1 MVRVVWVGGGLLAAS
16 MGCSALSLGAAQG
29 QALIGR
35 PLDVSIP
42 LTLGDGDSVTDAC
55 ATAQVFFA
63 DDAVSA
69 AGVKTGVT
77 STQPALATVRVQTTV
92 PVTETFARIELQVG
106 CGQRITRSYVLL
118 ADLAPATPPPGL
130 PALPV
135 AAAKTVLPTAAAPAP
150 ASVAVVRTSGTEPT
164 TAAIQTRAVKP
175 APAPSAP
182 SRPKAQVQAQAEP
195 ANAPLKAVAAAPA
208 SQGARLTLDP
218 LELVAAANQM
228 QPSLRLSVDAP
239 VESAEDADLAQR
251 RQAARLLW
259 KTLNESPE
267 QLAASALKAEVTG
280 AEASRIQAE
289 LAQAQQLAQAAQAQ
303 LLEEQDS
310 RYTNPVF
317 LGVLA
322 ALLAALAGLVV
333 VLRRQRHDDGS
344 QVSPPWWKSKAPL
357 VQPAAEASR
366 EVARAGVFDQL
377 KALLKPLQKVGAFA
391 IGRRR
396 TKETSSKQFEESSFS
411 VSAAPHSVAPSFRL
425 TRAPVEFAKSS
436 MFEIGRS
443 VATEELFDL
452 QQQVEFF
459 ISLDQADQA
468 IEVLQ
473 AHLNDSSD
481 PSPLAYL
488 DLLKLHHDLGQRK
501 EYALLQLK
509 FNKLFNGHAPDF
521 DRYSTSDGGL
531 ERYGSAMTRIQAL
544 WPEPAVLQLIERS
557 IFRTT
562 PGEQTDVFDLEAYRE
577 LLLLYGIAREL
588 IDENW
593 QGTEPPLQTP
603 VQSNEAAQKSRFRA
617 TVSEPLPASLTSNN
631 GHTAFGEEPAVSLFG
646 TVNPDAAAPAASL
659 AGVPSGPGWELD
671 LDLSVADEEVSASL
685 PAGSATD
692 PAAVGETDRQT
703 GGISTGAPKNGVAL
717 DLDFSDLGD
726 TETFTIKKSGHA
738 A

>member
-1 MVRVVWVGGGLLAAS
+1 MVRVVWVGGGLLAVS
-16 MGCSALSLGAAQG
+16 MGCSALSLGATQG

-42 LTLGDGDSVTDAC
+42 LTLGDGESVTDAC
-55 ATAQVFFA
+55 ASAQVFFA

-69 AGVKTGVT
+69 AGVKTSVLGGA
-77 STQPALATVRVQTTV
+77 QPSVVTVRVQTAA

-106 CGQRITRSYVLL
+106 CGQRVTRSYVLL
-118 ADLAPATPPPGL
+118 ADLAPT
-130 PALPV
+130 
-135 AAAKTVLPTAAAPAP
+135 AAPAAPLMGPSSTKPTLPSVP
-150 ASVAVVRTSGTEPT
+150 AAVAVVRASGV
-164 TAAIQTRAVKP
+164 AASSVTPVSQDRPVKSP
-175 APAPSAP
+175 AAPST
-182 SRPKAQVQAQAEP
+182 SRKASP
-195 ANAPLKAVAAAPA
+195 ALADLSAAPVKA
-208 SQGARLTLDP
+208 LAPVPAAQGARLTLDP
-218 LELVAAANQM
+218 LELLAAANQM

-239 VESAEDADLAQR
+239 VESVESADLAQR

-259 KTLNESPE
+259 KALNDSPD
-267 QLAASALKAEVTG
+267 QLAANALRAEVTG
-280 AEASRIQAE
+280 AESSRVKAE
-289 LAQAQQLAQAAQAQ
+289 LAEAQQLAQAAQAQ

-322 ALLAALAGLVV
+322 ALLAALGGLVL
-333 VLRRQRHDDGS
+333 VLRRQRHDNGS
-344 QVSPPWWKSKAPL
+344 HVHPPWWKSKESLARPAGHAPRE
-357 VQPAAEASR
+357 AAKG
-366 EVARAGVFDQL
+366 GVLEQL
-377 KALLKPLQKVGAFA
+377 KALLKSLRNGGRLAFD
-391 IGRRR
+391 RSH
-396 TKETSSKQFEESSFS
+396 TKESVSKQFEESSFADGVAS
-411 VSAAPHSVAPSFRL
+411 HSVMPNFRL
-425 TRAPVEFAKSS
+425 TRAPVAFAKSS

-531 ERYGSAMTRIQAL
+531 ERYGSAMSRIQAL

-603 VQSNEAAQKSRFRA
+603 VQSNEAAQKSRFSA
-617 TVSEPLPASLTSNN
+617 TVSEPLPASLTSDD
-631 GHTAFGEEPAVSLFG
+631 GHTAFDEEPAVSLFG
-646 TVNPDAAAPAASL
+646 TVNPDAAAPEASR

-685 PAGSATD
+685 PAGSVTD
-692 PAAVGETDRQT
+692 PAVGETDRQT
-703 GGISTGAPKNGVAL
+703 GGISTSAPKNGVAL

>member
-42 LTLGDGDSVTDAC
+42 LTLGDGDSVSDAC

-77 STQPALATVRVQTTV
+77 STQTGLATVRVQTTV

-130 PALPV
+130 AALQV
-135 AAAKTVLPTAAAPAP
+135 AAA
-150 ASVAVVRTSGTEPT
+150 VRTIGAEAT
-164 TAAIQTRAVKP
+164 TAAVQTRAVKSVP
-175 APAPSAP
+175 VPSAP
-182 SRPKAQVQAQAEP
+182 SRPKAQAQAQP
-195 ANAPLKAVAAAPA
+195 AKSPLKTVAAAPA
-208 SQGARLTLDP
+208 PQGARLTLDP
-218 LELVAAANQM
+218 LELVAAVTQM
-228 QPSLRLSVDAP
+228 QPNLRLSVDAP
-239 VESAEDADLAQR
+239 VEAAEDADLAQR

-267 QLAASALKAEVTG
+267 QLAASALKAEVSG
-280 AEASRIQAE
+280 AEASRAQAE

-310 RYTNPVF
+310 RYTDPVF

-333 VLRRQRHDDGS
+333 VLRRQRHDDGA
-344 QVSPPWWKSKAPL
+344 QVSPPWWKSKAPPVL
-357 VQPAAEASR
+357 PAVEASR
-366 EVARAGVFDQL
+366 KVAKAGVFDQL
-377 KALLKPLQKVGAFA
+377 KALLKPFQNLGAFA

-396 TKETSSKQFEESSFS
+396 TKEVASKQFEESSFS

-425 TRAPVEFAKSS
+425 TRSPVEFAKSS
-436 MFEIGRS
+436 MFDLGRS
-443 VATEELFDL
+443 VATEDLFDL

-473 AHLNDSSD
+473 AHINDSSD

-521 DRYSTSDGGL
+521 DSYSTSDGGL
-531 ERYGSAMTRIQAL
+531 ERYGSAMSRIQAL

-562 PGEQTDVFDLEAYRE
+562 PGEHTEVFDLEAYRE

-593 QGTEPPLQTP
+593 QGTEPPLPTP
-603 VQSNEAAQKSRFRA
+603 VQSYEAAQKSRFKA
-617 TVSEPLPASLTSNN
+617 TVSEPLPASLTSDH
-631 GHTAFGEEPAVSLFG
+631 GHTAFDEEPAVSLFG
-646 TVNPDAAAPAASL
+646 NLNPDEPAPGARLTGAADGL
-659 AGVPSGPGWELD
+659 GWELD
-671 LDLSVADEEVSASL
+671 LDLSAADEDASISV
-685 PAGSATD
+685 PAASATD
-692 PAAVGETDRQT
+692 SAAVGETVRQT
-703 GGISTGAPKNGVAL
+703 HGMSPSAPKNGVAL

-726 TETFTIKKSGHA
+726 TEAFTIKKSGQA
-738 A
+738 T